1 MYFINLIRAKKMT
14 QEKDT
19 VKDLSDKILHC
30 IREHFAA
37 EKDVENIRIVP
48 TAISALV
55 TNLSAFMAS
64 EPEWDKDIKTE
75 VIAKISAAL
84 LENLE

>member
-1 MYFINLIRAKKMT
+1 MT

-30 IREHFAA
+30 IREHFSS
-37 EKDVENIRIVP
+37 EKDIEDIRTVP
-48 TAISALV
+48 AAISALV
-55 TNLSAFMAS
+55 SNMAAFMAS

-75 VIAKISAAL
+75 VIEKIRSAL
-84 LENLE
+84 LEAL